1 LPVLTIIAGPNG
13 AGKSTH
19 SNELLID
26 FGIEAFDFN
35 KEFYAIWSQFSFDPY
50 IEQGAF
56 DRAQKL
62 FADRRTAAIQKKQN
76 FAFETNYHSK
86 EIFSVLDVFRSGRY
100 HIELI
105 FISLESPDM
114 AIERV
119 KDRVAKGGHSVDE
132 TTIRKRFENGLS
144 LLDESVLQ
152 FDLVSIYL
160 SKHKDMEGV
169 GILEPQRNKAIS
181 FSPIPSALI
190 SQLPK
195 VNEFLVRH
203 Q

>member
-19 SNELLID
+19 SKELLSD
-26 FGIEAFDFN
+26 FGIEAFDFD
-35 KEFYAIWSQFSFDPY
+35 KEFYAIWSEFNFDPY

-56 DRAQKL
+56 ERAQKSYS
-62 FADRRTAAIQKKQN
+62 DRRGAALAKKQN
-76 FAFETNYHSK
+76 FAFETNFHTND
-86 EIFSVLDVFRSGRY
+86 FLSVVEMFRSKRY

-105 FISLESPDM
+105 FICLESQAV

-119 KDRVAKGGHSVDE
+119 KDRVAKGGHFVDE
-132 TTIRKRFENGLS
+132 GTIRKGFDADLT
-144 LLDESVLQ
+144 LLDENFKK

-160 SKHKDMEGV
+160 SKQNDIEGV
-169 GILEPQRNKAIS
+169 AILEPPRNKAIS
-181 FSPIPSALI
+181 ISRIPVFLI

-195 VNEFLVRH
+195 LAQFVATYK
-203 Q
+203 